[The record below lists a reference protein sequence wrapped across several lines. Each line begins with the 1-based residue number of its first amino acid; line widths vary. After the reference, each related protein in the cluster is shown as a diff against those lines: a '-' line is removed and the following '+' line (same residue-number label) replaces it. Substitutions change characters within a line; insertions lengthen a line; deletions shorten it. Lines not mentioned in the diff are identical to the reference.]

1 MSDFID
7 ILSEYRIPYKVSGH
21 HHCREG
27 WIQIDCPFCGK
38 GSRKWHMGYSLTGGH
53 VSCWRCGIHSAAYA
67 LSVLTGVPVKEME
80 KVLKG
85 VKSRKV
91 EKIIK
96 TGTLKVPN
104 GVGELGEA
112 HKLYL
117 RRRGFDPDEIARIWG
132 VQGISL
138 ASHYAWSLFV
148 PNHLGGEIVSWSI
161 RQLSDKGARWLQA
174 PPEMEAISGK
184 SLLYGEDK
192 ASHSIVICEG
202 PSDCWAI
209 GPGAVATLGL
219 NYSSSQIVRMLKYP
233 VRAVCFDNEP
243 LAQRRANQLVEM
255 LAIYPGDTYNIRLD
269 SSDAGSASKR
279 ELRSIRK
286 LLYS

>member
-1 MSDFID
+1 MHFTD
-7 ILSEYRIPYKVSGH
+7 ILSEYHIPYMTGGH

-27 WIQIDCPFCGK
+27 WIQFDCPFCGK
-38 GSRKWHMGYSLTGGH
+38 GTRKWHMGYSLAGGH
-53 VSCWRCGIHSAAYA
+53 CSCWRCGVHSAAYT
-67 LSVLTGVPVKEME
+67 LSVITGTPVKEIE

-85 VKSRKV
+85 VKRSRT
-91 EKIIK
+91 EKIVK
-96 TGTLKVPN
+96 TGTLKIPK
-104 GVGELGEA
+104 GVGDLGDA

-132 VQGISL
+132 VQGIGL
-138 ASHYAWSLFV
+138 AAQYPWSLFV
-148 PNHLGGEIVSWSI
+148 PNHLGGEIVSWSV

-174 PPEMEAISGK
+174 PQECEAISGK
-184 SLLYGEDK
+184 DLLYGEDK
-192 ASHSIVICEG
+192 AGHAIVVCEG
-202 PSDCWAI
+202 PGDVWAI

-219 NYSSSQIVRMLKYP
+219 NYSSAQIVRMLRYP

-243 LAQRRANQLVEM
+243 LAQQRAKQLVEM

-269 SSDAGSASKR
+269 AKDAGSASKR